1 MGHYL
6 LKQALALIEPLGF
19 AWALLV
25 AATIVFLLR
34 RRWRTS
40 LATGVPAVLIFIFGS
55 TDVPGGLL
63 RGLERPYAGVDIAAL
78 PKADAIVMLGG
89 GVQPAR
95 FEVGGMHLTLAADR
109 IIMATELSR
118 LGKAPTLVLGGAA
131 AQFPEGD
138 RSESET
144 VRRWMVERDLAPG
157 EVIALPVCRSTRDE
171 AVSTAKLAAE
181 RGWQQVLLV
190 TSANHMRRAA
200 ATFHAAGLRV
210 IPAPCNF
217 HTELSKPPSFEPPG
231 VPKAGGFEKT
241 AMWLHEQIGWLEYR
255 RRGWIR

>member
-1 MGHYL
+1 MGHYF

-25 AATIVFLLR
+25 VFTIVFLR
-34 RRWRTS
+34 RRHWLAS
-40 LATGVPAVLIFIFGS
+40 VATGVPMALLFIFGS
-55 TDVPGGLL
+55 TDLPGWLL
-63 RGLERPYAGVDIAAL
+63 RGLERPYAGVEIAAL

-89 GVQPAR
+89 SAQPAR

-109 IIMATELSR
+109 IMMGVELSR
-118 LGKAPTLVLGGAA
+118 LGKAPVLVIGGAV

-138 RSESET
+138 RAESDT
-144 VRRWMVERDLAPG
+144 VRQWIVERGFSSG
-157 EVIALPVCRSTRDE
+157 EVVALPVCRDTHDE
-171 AVSTAKLAAE
+171 AVFTARLAAE

-200 ATFHAAGLRV
+200 ATFHTAGVSV

>member
-1 MGHYL
+1 VGHYL
-6 LKQALALIEPLGF
+6 IKQGLALIEPLGF
-19 AWALLV
+19 VWALLV
-25 AATIVFLLR
+25 AATIVFLRR
-34 RRWRTS
+34 RRWRAS
-40 LATGVPAVLIFIFGS
+40 LATGLPAVLLFVFGS
-55 TDVPGGLL
+55 TDFPGWLL

-109 IIMATELSR
+109 LMMAVELSR
-118 LGKAPTLVLGGAA
+118 LEKAPALVLGGAA
-131 AQFPEGD
+131 AEFPEGD

-144 VRRWMVERDLAPG
+144 VRKWIVERELSRG
-157 EVIALPVCRSTRDE
+157 EVIALPVCRDTHDE
-171 AVSTAKLAAE
+171 AVFTAKLAAE

-200 ATFHAAGLRV
+200 ATFHTAGVRV

-217 HTELSKPPSFEPPG
+217 HTELSKPPSLEPPG
-231 VPKAGGFEKT
+231 IPKAGGFEKT
-241 AMWLHEQIGWLEYR
+241 GMWLHEQIGWLEYR